1 MSEEI
6 YFNDYVPNVHF
17 ELIPIKNLVSNQDYQ
32 RNLSIKHVQRA
43 AANFDVCQINPV
55 KISRRDGINY
65 VFNGQHTIEIVA
77 SVSGSRDTP
86 VWCMIYDDLEY
97 TQEADIFANQMKYNK
112 PLLPYEIFVANM
124 EAGSDK
130 QLLINSLVESYGL
143 TISKNS
149 GPGKITSIS
158 TLEYIYNQFGFHILD
173 RTIMLI
179 AATWEGEDG
188 SFSSTILK
196 SVSMLVY
203 AFGDEIKDTT
213 FKEKLAETSIK
224 AIKRDGKYRNDGI
237 LGYAEAILSLYN
249 KKMSFGLSTTKLR
262 EKLKKTPKALPPTIP
277 ISSTN
282 PETVPIVEDSSTQMS
297 IFSNIDESTEKSTYS

>member
-6 YFNDYVPNVHF
+6 NLNDYVPNVHF

-262 EKLKKTPKALPPTIP
+262 EKLKKTPKVLPPTIP

>member
-1 MSEEI
+1 
-6 YFNDYVPNVHF
+6 
-17 ELIPIKNLVSNQDYQ
+17 
-32 RNLSIKHVQRA
+32 
-43 AANFDVCQINPV
+43 
-55 KISRRDGINY
+55 
-65 VFNGQHTIEIVA
+65 
-77 SVSGSRDTP
+77 
-86 VWCMIYDDLEY
+86 
-97 TQEADIFANQMKYNK
+97 
-112 PLLPYEIFVANM
+112 M

-203 AFGDEIKDTT
+203 AFGDEIKDTIAYLRYYLYNYEVGDSVT
-213 FKEKLAETSIK
+213 LTVMRNGKEKQF
-224 AIKRDGKYRNDGI
+224 NVI
-237 LGYAEAILSLYN
+237 LGTN
-249 KKMSFGLSTTKLR
+249 K
-262 EKLKKTPKALPPTIP
+262 
-277 ISSTN
+277 N
-282 PETVPIVEDSSTQMS
+282 
-297 IFSNIDESTEKSTYS
+297 TY